1 MSTSKEEIKHLI
13 DLNNSVSYYEL
24 EIAVLS
30 VTTRASSAQVRIMRE
45 VITYAITVIN
55 STNYVGP
62 LDPDI
67 GVIIPGEGIDDR
79 FYIKL

>member
-1 MSTSKEEIKHLI
+1 LI
-13 DLNNSVSYYEL
+13 DLNNSVSYYKL
-24 EIAVLS
+24 EIAVS

-55 STNYVGP
+55 STDYVGP

>member
-1 MSTSKEEIKHLI
+1 
-13 DLNNSVSYYEL
+13 
-24 EIAVLS
+24 
-30 VTTRASSAQVRIMRE
+30 MRE

-55 STNYVGP
+55 RTDYVGP

-67 GVIIPGEGIDDR
+67 GVIIPSEGIDDR